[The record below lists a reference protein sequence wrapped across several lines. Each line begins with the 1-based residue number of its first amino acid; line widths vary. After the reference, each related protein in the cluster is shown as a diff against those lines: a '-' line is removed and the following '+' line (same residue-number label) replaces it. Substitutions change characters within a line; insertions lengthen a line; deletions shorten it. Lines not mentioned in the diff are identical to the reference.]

1 MGLMSQ
7 DHHLEEELGEI
18 KLRRKHINLDKEQR
32 EADSPEFISPHSTTD
47 TMDTDEAQEINKPII
62 ERIEKEPEGAEYLNV
77 VSERKYENVEEALDT
92 GATFS
97 TVTEMQAEA
106 EKAQQTY
113 EEIKSLE
120 DSHIVSF
127 PKLDK
132 EKEALRRKTQGER
145 VPFETEDILTSLTNI
160 TEPPPIAFTDPSDFD
175 EVLREGD
182 EYLSKIEEELGN
194 EGRKQVL
201 SRIEKGF
208 AKTVKWETINFPLQQ
223 LMKYHLRLP
232 FPHAPKVLSR
242 NPKMWVNKTPM
253 LEHPAVLIAIP
264 EWESRYGTKSY
275 AVDVEEGYI
284 YAVRNEDWERLVEK
298 AYVATDEPLEISQMT
313 PTEKEALV
321 GKVQTLDSKE
331 RVPLAESTRK
341 DLREPIQKEKG
352 IPGTD
357 FLDSESRHK
366 VPEKELE
373 TPKRKLSFGSS
384 TDDEQ
389 LAEEIEK
396 DIKDAEQAQWTL
408 ETERMQIEIERV
420 TLERERQRI
429 AEERLKAL
437 RQQRKRLEESIIKMS
452 NEMSKDVNLVTE
464 DRKQRRINMEN
475 EYLNQIDLEEAAVDD
490 FFPVLSRVEEIQP
503 DVMTTDSQISST
515 VDPIEF
521 MDEEALMKLKLK
533 HMRADQCRTRT
544 HKMYKLFLESATD
557 PKKKENLEHM
567 LMATINN
574 LDRKMSK
581 FKEGLDDY
589 DQKEQYVL
597 TQTERLQNEQEKAL
611 QEQRELQEVLQGLQ
625 EKHKVTEEELRAL
638 QKEKD
643 NSDKRKREMEDKI
656 NKERKAKIWREQR
669 LEEERQKLKELERK
683 RKEKGSLKG
692 EEEENKKIREQ
703 QDRLL
708 AERLIEKE
716 RMEREIRDRKLAE
729 QLQKKQR
736 LEKDEQEKL
745 LTEQL
750 LEKERQEEEE
760 MMRIKE
766 EQEQLDREEQIRLEE
781 ERQFNL
787 TEEQKR
793 LQRKELERLR
803 KEHLRNLEREKRERE
818 KKQAQGKARKPTVEE
833 QKQEKE
839 SLLDTLHSVVNGN
852 KPSKPKDLGWDY
864 QKDKEAKK
872 VFERKKEL
880 QKLREKEKERKSRQ
894 CPECRYPKHPG
905 PCPCKLCGRKGHE
918 FKDCPKSKPPKEVP
932 EQTVEFC
939 IECMVP
945 HPPGRCLCKL
955 CKTIGHTATECP
967 WLEEAEATTKP
978 PKTDEKDEE
987 PEVLFCLH
995 CRSETHRME
1004 DCAAYK
1010 VAQAKR
1016 KKVWCERCKQYGHT
1030 MADCLDEKQEQRN
1043 REIEREILKR
1053 KQQLE
1058 EIDRK
1063 MHQVK
1068 RASRE
1073 RYRKTTTR

>member
-1 MGLMSQ
+1 MSKTITKKKSKQ
-7 DHHLEEELGEI
+7 KEIDPKFGVSEWDPAELDVRQTRHGTYESRPPPRGGTWRDQIKEEAY
-18 KLRRKHINLDKEQR
+18 KLRQRQR

-47 TMDTDEAQEINKPII
+47 TMDTDEAQEINKQII

-77 VSERKYENVEEALDT
+77 IGEGKYENVEALDT

-106 EKAQQTY
+106 EKVQQTY
-113 EEIKSLE
+113 EEIESLE

-145 VPFETEDILTSLTNI
+145 VPFETENILTSLTNI
-160 TEPPPIAFTDPSDFD
+160 TGPPPMAFTDPSDFD

-194 EGRKQVL
+194 EGRKQIL

-242 NPKMWVNKTPM
+242 NPKMWVNKTPI

-275 AVDVEEGYI
+275 AVDVKEGYI
-284 YAVRNEDWERLVEK
+284 YAVRSEDWERLV
-298 AYVATDEPLEISQMT
+298 
-313 PTEKEALV
+313 
-321 GKVQTLDSKE
+321 
-331 RVPLAESTRK
+331 
-341 DLREPIQKEKG
+341 
-352 IPGTD
+352 
-357 FLDSESRHK
+357 
-366 VPEKELE
+366 
-373 TPKRKLSFGSS
+373 
-384 TDDEQ
+384 
-389 LAEEIEK
+389 
-396 DIKDAEQAQWTL
+396 

-429 AEERLKAL
+429 AEERLKTL
-437 RQQRKRLEESIIKMS
+437 RQQRKKLEESTIKMS
-452 NEMSKDVNLVTE
+452 NEMSRDVDLVTE

-567 LMATINN
+567 LLATINN

-625 EKHKVTEEELRAL
+625 EKHKVAEEELKAL
-638 QKEKD
+638 QREKD
-643 NSDKRKREMEDKI
+643 DSDKRKKEMEDKI

-683 RKEKGSLKG
+683 RKEKGFLKG
-692 EEEENKKIREQ
+692 EE
-703 QDRLL
+703 
-708 AERLIEKE
+708 
-716 RMEREIRDRKLAE
+716 
-729 QLQKKQR
+729 
-736 LEKDEQEKL
+736 
-745 LTEQL
+745 
-750 LEKERQEEEE
+750 
-760 MMRIKE
+760 
-766 EQEQLDREEQIRLEE
+766 
-781 ERQFNL
+781 
-787 TEEQKR
+787 
-793 LQRKELERLR
+793 
-803 KEHLRNLEREKRERE
+803 
-818 KKQAQGKARKPTVEE
+818 
-833 QKQEKE
+833 
-839 SLLDTLHSVVNGN
+839 
-852 KPSKPKDLGWDY
+852 
-864 QKDKEAKK
+864 
-872 VFERKKEL
+872 
-880 QKLREKEKERKSRQ
+880 
-894 CPECRYPKHPG
+894 
-905 PCPCKLCGRKGHE
+905 
-918 FKDCPKSKPPKEVP
+918 
-932 EQTVEFC
+932 
-939 IECMVP
+939 
-945 HPPGRCLCKL
+945 
-955 CKTIGHTATECP
+955 
-967 WLEEAEATTKP
+967 
-978 PKTDEKDEE
+978 
-987 PEVLFCLH
+987 
-995 CRSETHRME
+995 
-1004 DCAAYK
+1004 
-1010 VAQAKR
+1010 
-1016 KKVWCERCKQYGHT
+1016 
-1030 MADCLDEKQEQRN
+1030 
-1043 REIEREILKR
+1043 
-1053 KQQLE
+1053 
-1058 EIDRK
+1058 
-1063 MHQVK
+1063 
-1068 RASRE
+1068 
-1073 RYRKTTTR
+1073 